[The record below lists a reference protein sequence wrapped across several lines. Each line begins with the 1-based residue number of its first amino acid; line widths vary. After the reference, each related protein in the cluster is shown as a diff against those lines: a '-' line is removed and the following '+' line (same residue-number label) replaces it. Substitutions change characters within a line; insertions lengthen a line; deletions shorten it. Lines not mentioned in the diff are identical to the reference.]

1 MYVTKIYGISYVKN
15 IFIKSCH
22 QGSGQKSEYTPQKAS
37 NILFISS
44 FGQIVI
50 EED

>member
-1 MYVTKIYGISYVKN
+1 MYVTKIHGISHVKN
-15 IFIKSCH
+15 TFIKPCH
-22 QGSGQKSEYTPQKAS
+22 QGSGKKSEYSPQKAS